1 METYK
6 LKMSMKMDPMIW
18 SRLPR
23 DVLEH
28 VLSFL
33 PLKTFLSI
41 SSTCKHFKS
50 LIFSPAFV
58 SKHTSSCS
66 SPFSSF
72 LLLSHRQFH
81 SKCALFDTELN
92 TWKILPLRSS
102 PTLSR
107 ACSSNLLGISNGRLC
122 FSLPD
127 SSSFIVLNVLA
138 RSARAVRFPNWP
150 SNYESLTFV
159 STPNGYKIFVLLSS
173 SGPSRSSTALLY
185 DSSVR
190 LWRQFD
196 GPSHSLHHQEGVL
209 HDGLMYFIGSE
220 PSHHLLRLDLEN
232 GEWGRSE
239 IELPGEEVVFGRLV
253 SYDDGQRRKL
263 FLIGGIG
270 SHGIARSMKLWELRG
285 ENRVWVEVERVPE
298 LMMRKFVSVC
308 YHKYE
313 HVYCFWH
320 QGLICICCYTWP
332 EILYFKVSRKTWH
345 WLPKCP
351 FLPEKWS
358 CGFRWFSFVP
368 QLYAFT

>member
-1 METYK
+1 MEINNFK
-6 LKMSMKMDPMIW
+6 ISMKMDPVIW

-33 PLKTFLSI
+33 PLKTFLSLR
-41 SSTCKHFKS
+41 STCKHFQS
-50 LIFSPAFV
+50 LLFSPPFV

-81 SKCALFDTELN
+81 CKCPLFDTELN

-107 ACSSNLLGISNGRLC
+107 ASSSNLLSISNGRLC
-122 FSLPD
+122 FSHPD
-127 SSSFIVLNVLA
+127 SSSFIVCNVLA
-138 RSARAVRFPNWP
+138 RSSRAVRFPSWP
-150 SNYESLTFV
+150 STYESLTFV
-159 STPNGYKIFVLLSS
+159 SMPDGYKIFILISS
-173 SGPSRSSTALLY
+173 SGSSGTSTALLY
-185 DSSVR
+185 DSSLH
-190 LWRQFD
+190 LWRQID
-196 GPSHSLHHQEGVL
+196 GPNNAPHNQEGVQY
-209 HDGLMYFIGSE
+209 DGSLYFIGSE
-220 PSHHLLRLDLEN
+220 PPHILLFDLEK
-232 GEWGRSE
+232 GKWGRWG
-239 IELPGEEVVFGRLV
+239 IGLPGELVFTRLV
-253 SYDDGQRRKL
+253 SDGQRKL

-270 SHGIARSMKLWELRG
+270 SNGIARSMKLWELSEEEG
-285 ENRVWVEVERVPE
+285 GSSGWVEVERVPE

-320 QGLICICCYTWP
+320 QGLVCICCYTWP

-368 QLYAFT
+368 QLYAFA